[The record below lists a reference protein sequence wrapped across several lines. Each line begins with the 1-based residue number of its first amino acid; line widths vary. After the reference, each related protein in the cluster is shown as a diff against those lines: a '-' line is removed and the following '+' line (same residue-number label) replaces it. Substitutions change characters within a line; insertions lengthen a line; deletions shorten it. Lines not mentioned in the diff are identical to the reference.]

1 MLERKIMEEKYVGQ
15 VYAYI
20 MKWSRFEIRPCQL
33 AKALNLDEATIMAAL
48 KELEKQGKINLRIP
62 NIEWHRR
69 R

>member
-1 MLERKIMEEKYVGQ
+1 MEEKYIEQ
-15 VYAYI
+15 VYAYLR
-20 MKWSRFEIRPCQL
+20 KWGKFGLRPCQL

-48 KELEKQGKINLRIP
+48 KELENQGKIHLRTP